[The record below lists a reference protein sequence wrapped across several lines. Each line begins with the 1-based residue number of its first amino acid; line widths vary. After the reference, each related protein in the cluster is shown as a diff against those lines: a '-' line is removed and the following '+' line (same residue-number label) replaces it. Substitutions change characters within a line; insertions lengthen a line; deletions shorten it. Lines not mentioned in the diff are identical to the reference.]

1 MATSCAK
8 GRLRERESPFPMIPV
23 DEAIGEV
30 LKQAT
35 PLEAVTLRLAVIPPG
50 NVLAVD
56 VTAPEPLPPFPAS
69 TMDGYAVVASD
80 GEGVLEV
87 VGRITAGV
95 DPDSME
101 VSTGKCAY
109 ITTGSKLPKGADAV
123 VRVEDTAAVDGED
136 STMFSAAEKS
146 VRILRGVRTAQ
157 SVRPVGHDIV
167 KGATVLRAGDII
179 RAAEIGLLAT
189 VGVAEAPVI
198 PRPRVGVMS
207 TGDELVE
214 PGEQISG
221 GFIRDSNR
229 ATLLMAV
236 ASMGGVPIDLGIVR
250 DKEATLKDA
259 VKAALERCDVLVTSG
274 GVSMGEADLLKPI
287 LESLGTVHFGRIC
300 MKPGKP
306 TTFAT
311 TTGDGGSPQRL
322 IFALPGNP
330 VSSLVCAHLFVAPAV
345 RRMRGYALR
354 DCMLAQVDAR
364 LKTPLRLDPV
374 RPEYHRAVV
383 SWNGIA
389 GRFDAAST
397 GSQMSSRLLS
407 MKSANALLC
416 VPRGDGELAVGQQ
429 LPAIL
434 IADIAPPSDAGC
446 YHAKAIDIATGKLPS
461 PSSPPAEARS
471 SEDSAIDGGGGGGP
485 TGYVS
490 FPASPPTGGKK
501 DGRGTGK
508 VLSPV
513 LAGSG
518 GGHDHSHDHGHVHDH
533 GHSSHGHAH
542 GHGGGACRTHVN
554 ACLLTVSDRA
564 SRGVYDDL
572 SGPAMRQ
579 FLANKELPFDVT
591 VLDTLIVPDEP
602 PEIQAAVKKWCDDSS
617 VDLVL
622 TSGGT
627 GFGRRDL
634 TPEAIRP
641 LLHREALGVVHA
653 IYQGGLKY
661 TLLAVLSWP
670 VAGTRNNT
678 RGHPARQ
685 RKGGQGEPGL
695 LGAAAAAHR
704 QPPAGECLLVICWSR
719 TAKYL
724 LLAWL

>member
-1 MATSCAK
+1 MTPSAMQ

-35 PLEAVTLRLAVIPPG
+35 PLEAVTLSLADIPLG
-50 NVLAVD
+50 SVLAVD

-95 DPDSME
+95 DPDSIQ
-101 VSTGKCAY
+101 VSTGQCAY
-109 ITTGSKLPKGADAV
+109 ITTGAKLPRGADAV
-123 VRVEDTAAVDGED
+123 VKVEDTAAADGED
-136 STMFSAAEKS
+136 PTTFSAEEKS
-146 VRILRGVRTAQ
+146 VRILKGVRAAQ
-157 SVRPVGHDIV
+157 SVRPVGHDITE
-167 KGATVLRAGDII
+167 GATVLRAGEVIQ
-179 RAAEIGLLAT
+179 AAEIGLLAT
-189 VGVAEAPVI
+189 VGVADAPVI

-214 PGEQISG
+214 PGEKISG

-229 ATLLMAV
+229 ATLLAAV
-236 ASMGGVPIDLGIVR
+236 ASMGGVPVDLGIVK
-250 DKEATLKDA
+250 DKEATLKGA
-259 VKAALERCDVLVTSG
+259 VEAALEQCDVLVTSG

-287 LESLGTVHFGRIC
+287 LESLGTVHFGRIRL
-300 MKPGKP
+300 KPGKP

-311 TTGDGGSPQRL
+311 TAGGGGDDGGGGPARPRL

-330 VSSLVCAHLFVAPAV
+330 ASSLVCSHLFVAPAL
-345 RRMRGYALR
+345 RRMRGYALP
-354 DCMLAQVDAR
+354 DCMPTQVDAR
-364 LKTPLRLDPV
+364 LTAPLRLDSV

-383 SWNGIA
+383 SWNSIA

-397 GSQMSSRLLS
+397 GNQMSCRLLS

-416 VPRGDGELAVGQQ
+416 VPRGEGELAAGQQ

-434 IADIAPPSDAGC
+434 IGELPPPSGVGC
-446 YHAKAIDIATGKLPS
+446 FHAKAIALATGKTPS
-461 PSSPPAEARS
+461 PVSPLTAAGENGPG
-471 SEDSAIDGGGGGGP
+471 GGGGGGP

-490 FPASPPTGGKK
+490 FPPSPPAERKKGGAAN
-501 DGRGTGK
+501 R
-508 VLSPV
+508 
-513 LAGSG
+513 AANG
-518 GGHDHSHDHGHVHDH
+518 GGGVSPPAPSGECGSACCQ
-533 GHSSHGHAH
+533 GHSNHGHAH
-542 GHGGGACRTHVN
+542 GKGSGARRTHVN

-564 SRGVYDDL
+564 SQGVYEDL

-579 FLANKELPFDVT
+579 VLENKELAFDTT
-591 VLDTLIVPDEP
+591 VVDTLVVPDEP
-602 PEIQAAVKKWCDDSS
+602 EEIQAAVKKWCDDSS
-617 VDLVL
+617 IDLVL

-641 LLHREALGVVHA
+641 LLHREAPGVVHA
-653 IYQGGLKY
+653 IYQGGLKF
-661 TLLAVLSWP
+661 TPLAVLSRP

-678 RGHPARQ
+678 LVVTLPGSVKAVKENLGSLVPLLPRIVNLL
-685 RKGGQGEPGL
+685 KGNP
-695 LGAAAAAHR
+695 
-704 QPPAGECLLVICWSR
+704 C
-719 TAKYL
+719 
-724 LLAWL
+724 

>member
-1 MATSCAK
+1 MASSSLQ
-8 GRLRERESPFPMIPV
+8 GRLRERESPFPMVPV

-35 PLEAVTLRLAVIPPG
+35 PLKAVTLRLADIPPG
-50 NVLAVD
+50 SVLAID
-56 VTAPEPLPPFPAS
+56 ITAPEPLPPFPAS

-95 DPDSME
+95 DPDALE
-101 VSTGKCAY
+101 VLPGQCAY
-109 ITTGSKLPKGADAV
+109 ITTGAKLPKGADAV
-123 VRVEDTAAVDGED
+123 VKVEDTAAVDGED
-136 STMFSAAEKS
+136 STTFSPEEKS
-146 VRILRGVRTAQ
+146 VRILKGVRAAQ
-157 SVRPVGHDIV
+157 SVRPVGFDIV
-167 KGATVLRAGDII
+167 QGVTVLRAGEVI

-189 VGVAEAPVI
+189 VGVAEAPVF
-198 PRPRVGVMS
+198 PSPKVGIMS

-229 ATLLMAV
+229 ATLLAAV
-236 ASMGGVPIDLGIVR
+236 ATMGGVPVDLGIIK
-250 DKEATLKDA
+250 DKEATLKGA
-259 VKAALERCDVLVTSG
+259 VEAALEQCDVLVTSG

-287 LESLGTVHFGRIC
+287 LEELGTVHFGRIC

-311 TTGDGGSPQRL
+311 VTTGGGGSGDGGSADARRL

-330 VSSLVCAHLFVAPAV
+330 VSSLVCSYLFVAPAI
-345 RRMRGYALR
+345 RRMRGYALQ

-364 LKTPLRLDPV
+364 LTTPLRLDPV

-383 SWNGIA
+383 SWNSIA

-397 GSQMSSRLLS
+397 GNQMSSRLLS

-416 VPRGDGELAVGQQ
+416 VPRGEGELAAGQQ

-434 IADIAPPSDAGC
+434 IADLPPPSAVGC
-446 YHAKAIDIATGKLPS
+446 YHAKAIAISEGKAQKPPPLTSSAPTGS
-461 PSSPPAEARS
+461 FS
-471 SEDSAIDGGGGGGP
+471 SEEKVSGSGKGGP

-490 FPASPPTGGKK
+490 FPPSPPPESKK
-501 DGRGTGK
+501 DEGDGGRVPPSMPK
-508 VLSPV
+508 A
-513 LAGSG
+513 AGSTCS
-518 GGHDHSHDHGHVHDH
+518 HNHDHGQAHHH

-542 GHGGGACRTHVN
+542 GHGAGARRTHVK

-564 SRGVYDDL
+564 SQGVYDDL

-579 FLANKELPFDVT
+579 FLENKDLPFDVT
-591 VLDTLIVPDEP
+591 VADTRIVPDEP
-602 PEIQAAVKKWCDDSS
+602 QEIQAAVKKWCDDPS

-641 LLHREALGVVHA
+641 LLHREAPGVVHA

-661 TLLAVLSWP
+661 TPLAVLSRP

-678 RGHPARQ
+678 LVVTLPGSVKAVKENLGSLAPLLPRIVNLL
-685 RKGGQGEPGL
+685 QGN
-695 LGAAAAAHR
+695 A
-704 QPPAGECLLVICWSR
+704 C
-719 TAKYL
+719 
-724 LLAWL
+724 